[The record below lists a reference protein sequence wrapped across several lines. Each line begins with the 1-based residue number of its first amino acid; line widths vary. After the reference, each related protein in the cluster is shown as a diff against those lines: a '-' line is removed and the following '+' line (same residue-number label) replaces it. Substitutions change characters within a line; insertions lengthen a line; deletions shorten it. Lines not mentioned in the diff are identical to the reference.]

1 MAGGGEGEAVPLRIV
16 FAATGP
22 IELWDSGVAISAQA
36 GDTLQSLAAA
46 YHVPLWAVAQVN
58 RKSESAG
65 LSEGERV
72 VVPRYLGQ
80 RFARPISPEAAKP
93 ASSDEP
99 KPVSGDAPASSPP
112 EAEH

>member
-1 MAGGGEGEAVPLRIV
+1 VPV
-16 FAATGP
+16 
-22 IELWDSGVAISAQA
+22 
-36 GDTLQSLAAA
+36 
-46 YHVPLWAVAQVN
+46 WAVAQVN
-58 RKSESAG
+58 RKSESAA

-72 VVPRYLGQ
+72 VMPRYLGQ
-80 RFARPISPEAAKP
+80 RFARPTSPDAVKP